1 MKKPLNVVL
10 WSNISFLL
18 ALAWLPN
25 VANAGMH
32 LTLGGSNSVSNAGY
46 QKIQAGAASGSLAFD
61 LGDYFRLGY
70 SYRQELSITSGY
82 TEAKDESGV
91 VSKDAAGDAT
101 YVKFLNMSRVTSQS
115 VDLTVVL
122 YAGEIFMPY
131 VFVGVVNKNYEI
143 DNQIEGQPIE
153 RIRLPM
159 PASPNGGVG
168 MGIRL
173 NQKFSLK
180 MSYTM
185 SQGFKQLPGQIDPER
200 TIDTYTQVGI
210 TYSL

>member
-1 MKKPLNVVL
+1 MKKPLNVTF
-10 WSNISFLL
+10 WSNLLFLL
-18 ALAWLPN
+18 GLAWLPDI
-25 VANAGMH
+25 ANAGMH
-32 LTLGGSNSVSNAGY
+32 LTLGGSNSISNAGY
-46 QKIQAGAASGSLAFD
+46 QKIQSGAASGSLAFD

-82 TEAKDESGV
+82 TEAKDENGV
-91 VSKDAAGDAT
+91 VTEDV

-115 VDLTVVL
+115 VDFTVVL

-131 VFVGVVNKNYEI
+131 VFVGVVNKRYEI
-143 DNQIEGQPIE
+143 DNQIEGQPVE
-153 RIRLPM
+153 RLRLPM
-159 PASPNGGVG
+159 PASPNGGAG

>member
-1 MKKPLNVVL
+1 MKKPLNVTL

-18 ALAWLPN
+18 ALVWLPS
-25 VANAGMH
+25 VATAGMH

-61 LGDYFRLGY
+61 LGDYLRLGY

-82 TEAKDESGV
+82 TEAKDANGV
-91 VSKDAAGDAT
+91 ITDDV

-131 VFVGVVNKNYEI
+131 VFIGIVNKNYEI
-143 DNQIEGQPIE
+143 DNQIEGQPVE

-159 PASPNGGVG
+159 PASPNGGAG

-185 SQGFKQLPGQIDPER
+185 SQGYKQLPGQLEPER